1 MSLSALPLRTTL
13 AALFSIPLAIGV
25 ALSAGGDDRE
35 DLFAQLR
42 EELPSP
48 STYRTASGAP
58 GHEYWQQKVD
68 YRIEVELDDEQ
79 QALRGSERIRY
90 QNTSPDPLTYLW
102 LQVEPNFFAPQSHAV
117 ATTLAPNLDAGM
129 TFAATRALL
138 ERTMIGAAVG
148 RLRKHADAEVSRLAA
163 RIEQVWK
170 EQLAEQ
176 TRQERTLRFLFEL
189 REHRDVGAAMEGH
202 VALRARLQLPQHV
215 AAATHVVHGRAPVA

>member
-1 MSLSALPLRTTL
+1 MDESPPPPARLFPASTRLQSTFDTGIATPAGTLNAGPRPTTTLAPPRPAPMSLSALPLRTTL

-90 QNTSPDPLTYLW
+90 QQRNISYI
-102 LQVEPNFFAPQSHAV
+102 
-117 ATTLAPNLDAGM
+117 
-129 TFAATRALL
+129 LL
-138 ERTMIGAAVG
+138 
-148 RLRKHADAEVSRLAA
+148 
-163 RIEQVWK
+163 
-170 EQLAEQ
+170 
-176 TRQERTLRFLFEL
+176 
-189 REHRDVGAAMEGH
+189 
-202 VALRARLQLPQHV
+202 
-215 AAATHVVHGRAPVA
+215 